1 MSVCEKTSISY
12 LGAGLTESL
21 EVNDFEVIADLLQ
34 RQHRFA
40 SPETFTLV

>member
-21 EVNDFEVIADLLQ
+21 KVNDFEVIAVLLKDT
-34 RQHRFA
+34 HNDA
-40 SPETFTLV
+40 SCALKN

>member
-21 EVNDFEVIADLLQ
+21 EVNDFEVIADLPKDTHDDMSCALKN
-34 RQHRFA
+34 
-40 SPETFTLV
+40 